1 MSLSHFSGNENTE
14 QVENQRDKWIFFV
27 DILEVLISGK
37 IIFIVKKVSTILF
50 NQIFRIKR
58 LINSS

>member
-14 QVENQRDKWIFFV
+14 QVETQRDKWIFFV

-37 IIFIVKKVSTILF
+37 IIFIVKKVII
-50 NQIFRIKR
+50 IFLTKF
-58 LINSS
+58 LE